1 MHIYASV
8 NKLFAVAQQWL
19 QTLVYSPCVQALL
32 QACTQGLC
40 SRCAAGS
47 ARMVP
52 QACGAPGAHSH
63 GTTCAPPVHQA
74 CTAWAGTPCN
84 QGCTG
89 LVQQGLCTRPSEVI
103 FGLLCLMSL
112 LGSGLRTTLRSGMVR
127 RPKPPI
133 CLMSLLGLGLFGS
146 YLTPPGIGA
155 KYDPNMTQNDP
166 FCLMSLLGLGPWGP
180 SPGGQI

>member
-1 MHIYASV
+1 MHHLCTTPAAQGLCRPCTQGCVNAFVQGSV
-8 NKLFAVAQQWL
+8 QGLIG
-19 QTLVYSPCVQALL
+19 LVQ
-32 QACTQGLC
+32 QGLC
-40 SRCAAGS
+40 SMCAAGS

-112 LGSGLRTTLRSGMVR
+112 LGSASGPPLRSGGGPEAQTTHLFNVSLR
-127 RPKPPI
+127 IGPI
-133 CLMSLLGLGLFGS
+133 WVIF
-146 YLTPPGIGA
+146 
-155 KYDPNMTQNDP
+155 DPSWDR
-166 FCLMSLLGLGPWGP
+166 
-180 SPGGQI
+180 GQI